1 MVNLLPRTEWDVY
14 EFEFDADAILRA
26 NLKDRVES
34 VSKQVL
40 SGFMTPNEARK
51 SEGRQAK
58 PNGDQLLVPSNMTT
72 IDKILNVVPTRSKDE
87 VNHD

>member
-1 MVNLLPRTEWDVY
+1 MVNLLARTEWDMY
-14 EFEFDADAILRA
+14 EIEFDADAILRA

-34 VSKQVL
+34 TSKQVL

-51 SEGRQAK
+51 SEGRTPK

-72 IDKILNVVPTRSKDE
+72 IDKILAIVPARSKE
-87 VNHD
+87 ETI